1 MVTPVLPFF
10 TCGECGGQIARWP
23 MLNLL
28 KQEILDWR
36 HVDVPRGVAP
46 HRAVLGTPVPPRV
59 LKTDLVDDRE
69 DDVVEVPPPEVPAR
83 PALAGDLPI
92 GATRLDK
99 LAQEYGWT
107 VEAWFMRGTRMDARW
122 RPSRVVSS
130 VVLRMW
136 RDGHRLIATWET
148 DSQDAWKFDEG
159 YSITRAIEP
168 IGSPELRRLIQ
179 VPRSICESCHEP
191 PALHVSTN
199 TGPVCFNEFHRP
211 QGG

>member
-1 MVTPVLPFF
+1 MTPVPPFF

-36 HVDVPRGVAP
+36 HFQAPRGVAP
-46 HRAVLGTPVPPRV
+46 HRAVLGTPVPIAE
-59 LKTDLVDDRE
+59 LKVDMPAE
-69 DDVVEVPPPEVPAR
+69 VEEPGPVVVPPPEVPAR
-83 PALAGDLPI
+83 PALAGDLPV
-92 GATRLDK
+92 GAARLDK
-99 LAQEYGWT
+99 LAQEFGWT

-130 VVLRMW
+130 VVLRLW

-148 DSQDAWKFDEG
+148 DNKDAWSFGEG
-159 YSITRAIEP
+159 YSITRQVEP
-168 IGSPELRRLIQ
+168 VGSPELRRLIG

-199 TGPVCFNEFHRP
+199 TGPVCFNEFRTA
-211 QGG
+211 QAV